1 MILRVNKDLFVWNGS
16 YINRTWKAERIE
28 VAQCCVQWRA
38 VVTTAINFQVSNNRN
53 FIHSLL
59 TCIRPDYKLSWL
71 WILVI
76 FLFLQT
82 KTTILLRNTLVV
94 SFHILIYSPLWLSSH
109 ATRRHTA
116 FEFETVSVGI
126 QQKDYA
132 TQQSRWPPSIFISP
146 LKPRI
151 LYVTVL
157 NRIISKSEAV
167 GRFLALR
174 THPHQCNTNCVMT

>member
-1 MILRVNKDLFVWNGS
+1 MKWILM
-16 YINRTWKAERIE
+16 NRAWEAERIE
-28 VAQCCVQWRA
+28 VAQCCVQLRA
-38 VVTTAINFQVSNNRN
+38 VVTTAINFRVSNNRN

-82 KTTILLRNTLVV
+82 NTTILLWNTL
-94 SFHILIYSPLWLSSH
+94 SSSHFTFLFTHSSH

-116 FEFETVSVGI
+116 FEFETVSVSI

-132 TQQSRWPPSIFISP
+132 TQQSRWPPSKFKSP
-146 LKPRI
+146 WKLRI
-151 LYVTVL
+151 LHVTVL
-157 NRIISKSEAV
+157 IRIISKSKAV
-167 GRFLALR
+167 GRFLSLC
-174 THPHQCNTNCVMT
+174 THPHQCNTKCVMT